1 MLREAVS
8 QAEAGAHVL
17 DVNVGVPGLDEPAV
31 LDATVQAVQSVTD
44 LPLQLDSSDPAA
56 LERAMRHYNGKP
68 LVNSVNGKEE
78 SLSAILPLVAK
89 YGGVVVALTLDENGI
104 PPTAEGPFFAFGKK

>member
-1 MLREAVS
+1 MAPLPLTPKNITVVSSYTHAVEFGREPVLIGERINPTGKKRLRAALTDGDTAYVLREAVS

-44 LPLQLDSSDPAA
+44 LPLQIDTSDPKAD
-56 LERAMRHYNGKP
+56 RK
-68 LVNSVNGKEE
+68 SV
-78 SLSAILPLVAK
+78 V
-89 YGGVVVALTLDENGI
+89 
-104 PPTAEGPFFAFGKK
+104 